1 MKVTYSGHP
10 IKRMGEVMSGQA
22 FIRRYEDHS
31 YSIYLRIDCFEDRNR
46 HSYNCVDLDDGCLEY
61 IENDVTVEV
70 LDAEILIK

>member
-10 IKRMGEVMSGQA
+10 VKRMDEVMSGQA

-31 YSIYLRIDCFEDRNR
+31 YSIYLRIDCFEDRGGD
-46 HSYNCVDLDDGCLEY
+46 SYNCVDLDDGCLEY
-61 IENDVTVEV
+61 IENYVIVEV